1 MKKEKLKLSYIDP
14 SLWWK
19 RSLAINSTEWK
30 QVRKIIL
37 ERDNYQ
43 CYFCNIRAS
52 KYMIIDHI
60 NGDATNNSLENLR
73 VLCSMC
79 DTIRHSGLAGIKGT
93 LEVWISNVNQLEIVQ
108 KTREFYL
115 QKKRFPSPKEIDYY
129 SQKTSLFPID
139 VATLENEEVPVEWKG
154 YKGFFTKEF
163 FQKFTSRFLDYII

>member
-1 MKKEKLKLSYIDP
+1 
-14 SLWWK
+14 
-19 RSLAINSTEWK
+19 
-30 QVRKIIL
+30 
-37 ERDNYQ
+37 
-43 CYFCNIRAS
+43 
-52 KYMIIDHI
+52 MIIDHI